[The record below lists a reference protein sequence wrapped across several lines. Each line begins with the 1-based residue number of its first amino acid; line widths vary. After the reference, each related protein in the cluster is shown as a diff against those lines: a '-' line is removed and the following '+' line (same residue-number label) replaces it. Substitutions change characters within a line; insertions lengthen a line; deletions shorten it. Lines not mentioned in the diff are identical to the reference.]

1 MLHISEALVPFLSQV
16 HLLEW
21 QGTSLLLAQ
30 LEAFFIVLQYPLFE
44 IVFLE
49 SNEHPAFF
57 KTMRFLRLAMDG
69 IKSCEI
75 GLLENVL
82 NVFVD
87 QLVECIIAFI
97 QLIDVSFD
105 LLEVLLS

>member
-1 MLHISEALVPFLSQV
+1 
-16 HLLEW
+16 
-21 QGTSLLLAQ
+21 
-30 LEAFFIVLQYPLFE
+30 
-44 IVFLE
+44 
-49 SNEHPAFF
+49 
-57 KTMRFLRLAMDG
+57 MRFLRLAMNG
-69 IKSCEI
+69 VKSCEI
-75 GLLENVL
+75 SLLENVL